1 MFIDD
6 LMVEVK
12 AAQAG
17 VQCGEDMVSGLL
29 YADDAVVIAPDEDR
43 LQKLI
48 DVIDTWCKRWGMSLN
63 INKTKVVHFRRKVR
77 GVARSTTTFM
87 LGREEIAYTDQYKYL
102 GLILSEHLEWDLAL
116 QEIVKK
122 ANRALALLNHRARA
136 CGELHTNTY
145 TMLFNQLVQPV
156 IMCNACIWGHTEN
169 KSILGIQYSAMRF
182 LLGVGK
188 VCPIAGLFGETG
200 WVPLAMTIKFQIL
213 RFRDRI
219 RKMDQNRLTNKMY
232 VWSKSISGRMA
243 KNWVGKTKAL
253 LESIKDCSGL
263 MSCDE
268 QWDALAKLETKKW
281 KEVIDY
287 IPNNSDTG
295 GRFVYYRQIKVNP
308 SAEQYILRSTSWNKR
323 RIIAQL
329 RCGCLPLEVEIGR
342 YRSPKTPLLERTCQ
356 LCNQGVGDEC
366 HFLLSCQG
374 LSSPRIELTEAML
387 KIIPNYASLSLKEKT
402 CQILQACAN
411 TPEVGKAVCHMYR
424 DRCNQVR

>member
-1 MFIDD
+1 
-6 LMVEVK
+6 
-12 AAQAG
+12 
-17 VQCGEDMVSGLL
+17 
-29 YADDAVVIAPDEDR
+29 
-43 LQKLI
+43 
-48 DVIDTWCKRWGMSLN
+48 
-63 INKTKVVHFRRKVR
+63 
-77 GVARSTTTFM
+77 
-87 LGREEIAYTDQYKYL
+87 
-102 GLILSEHLEWDLAL
+102 
-116 QEIVKK
+116 
-122 ANRALALLNHRARA
+122 
-136 CGELHTNTY
+136 
-145 TMLFNQLVQPV
+145 
-156 IMCNACIWGHTEN
+156 
-169 KSILGIQYSAMRF
+169 
-182 LLGVGK
+182 
-188 VCPIAGLFGETG
+188 
-200 WVPLAMTIKFQIL
+200 
-213 RFRDRI
+213 
-219 RKMDQNRLTNKMY
+219 
-232 VWSKSISGRMA
+232 
-243 KNWVGKTKAL
+243 
-253 LESIKDCSGL
+253 

-387 KIIPNYASLSLKEKT
+387 KIIPNYTSLSLKEKT